1 MKYLKIAIIALIL
14 LSLFGCE
21 TNTTQD
27 GIVSLNSAVS
37 ELSFSNTTS
46 SVTTILP
53 FDSYYCNGKPYLEI
67 ETELL
72 NAGFTNVIS
81 VPQIADNDKET
92 RVTNTVITVLVN
104 GNVLFESGCA
114 YNSDVEIK
122 IYYVVSNVTEN
133 SDTDS
138 VSSTNSSYESSR
150 VTENST
156 SQTVEN
162 TTSDFTDNTASSN
175 TATSTQSDTTAS
187 NTQNSQTVWV
197 SKSGK
202 KYHVKSSCS
211 GMKTATA
218 ITKDEAVSQGYE
230 PCKKCCKN

>member
-1 MKYLKIAIIALIL
+1 MKYLKIALIALIL

-27 GIVSLNSAVS
+27 GVVSLNSTVS
-37 ELSFSNTTS
+37 ELSFSNTAS
-46 SVTTILP
+46 SVTVILP
-53 FDSYYCNGKPYLEI
+53 FDSYYCNGKPYSEI

-92 RVTNTVITVLVN
+92 RVTDTVITVLVN
-104 GNVLFESGCA
+104 GNVLFESGGA

-138 VSSTNSSYESSR
+138 VSSTNSSSESSR

-162 TTSDFTDNTASSN
+162 TTSIFTDNTASSN
-175 TATSTQSDTTAS
+175 TVTSTQSDTTAS